1 MAKINVG
8 KRELIWVYISRFLT
22 IGINI
27 LLLPLIMKYLED
39 DELGLWYV
47 FASISQI
54 VNLFDFGFNAT
65 ISRHMSYAWSGAKN
79 LEKKSVSNEFGNNTN
94 STLVSEIIV
103 TCRLV
108 YLIISLIGLVIMST
122 AGTAYIISV
131 TDNGLTVRIL
141 AAWVVYV
148 ISVFLNLFYGYWA
161 SLLQGIGAVS
171 ERSRM
176 TVYAKLSQILIASIT
191 IICGMG
197 LLGFVISYLVSG
209 VVLRLAGKIFFD
221 KRTKSITLVK
231 KVPFEKVKKCFTA
244 VWSTAWK
251 DGIVMLAQYLATQAN
266 TLICASFIDLAST
279 SVYGVMSQVVSI
291 IAQVSASYYNAYQP
305 VFSGACLRKDTKE
318 QKEIVSS
325 TILIYKV
332 LFLLA
337 TIALLTIGI
346 PIIGILRPGIQI
358 EIGFTLSLCVFYYF
372 FNQKDLFSSM
382 ISSFNEIPYWPS
394 YVISAAC
401 SLLLSIVLV
410 SKFNLGIMGLVVAP
424 LVVNLAYNFWK
435 WPVYLMKRVN
445 LQYTEIYTIGFRYL
459 KNKIFKKG
467 VN

>member
-191 IICGMG
+191 IICEMFNG
-197 LLGFVISYLVSG
+197 L
-209 VVLRLAGKIFFD
+209 
-221 KRTKSITLVK
+221 
-231 KVPFEKVKKCFTA
+231 
-244 VWSTAWK
+244 
-251 DGIVMLAQYLATQAN
+251 
-266 TLICASFIDLAST
+266 
-279 SVYGVMSQVVSI
+279 YGVSLI
-291 IAQVSASYYNAYQP
+291 IICSP
-305 VFSGACLRKDTKE
+305 VWL
-318 QKEIVSS
+318 
-325 TILIYKV
+325 
-332 LFLLA
+332 
-337 TIALLTIGI
+337 
-346 PIIGILRPGIQI
+346 
-358 EIGFTLSLCVFYYF
+358 
-372 FNQKDLFSSM
+372 
-382 ISSFNEIPYWPS
+382 
-394 YVISAAC
+394 
-401 SLLLSIVLV
+401 
-410 SKFNLGIMGLVVAP
+410 
-424 LVVNLAYNFWK
+424 
-435 WPVYLMKRVN
+435 
-445 LQYTEIYTIGFRYL
+445 
-459 KNKIFKKG
+459 
-467 VN
+467 